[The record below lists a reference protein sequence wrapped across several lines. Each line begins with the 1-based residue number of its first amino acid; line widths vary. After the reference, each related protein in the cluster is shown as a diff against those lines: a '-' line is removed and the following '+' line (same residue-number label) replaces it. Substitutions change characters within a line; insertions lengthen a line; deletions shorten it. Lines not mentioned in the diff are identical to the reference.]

1 MIVIKKLIAST
12 LLVIMNAIA
21 DMVMQQLQWEKDWL
35 RNVFTFPKFK
45 NFGFVLKSFKANKGA
60 EISMNVR
67 ST

>member
-1 MIVIKKLIAST
+1 
-12 LLVIMNAIA
+12 MNAIA